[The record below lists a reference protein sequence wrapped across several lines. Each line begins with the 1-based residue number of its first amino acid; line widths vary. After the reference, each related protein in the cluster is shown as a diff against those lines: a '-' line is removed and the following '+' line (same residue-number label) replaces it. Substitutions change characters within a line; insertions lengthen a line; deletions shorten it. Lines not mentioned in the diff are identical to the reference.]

1 MKITAL
7 KQGIKNEESLKVALH
22 SVEGVLRT
30 LGLETEITEKYTTR
44 VFTTSSFSNATVGQ
58 GTQIVPEQ
66 ILAEVDGSEDIAFLF
81 FSNES
86 YNPKPL
92 NPLQSPIKK
101 GNATPCQMCEQWYN
115 GYSTVCEDF
124 ILHEICHA
132 MYFLLGKVSE
142 DMTHKQ
148 GDPIWNG
155 KFNQSTNL
163 GYYMYLISTLI
174 PSWKIYKKQ
183 SMATY
188 KYFSQAE
195 VDKYKLTPELFSTLD
210 KMRELAGTPFIITS
224 GLRTPEENKA
234 VGGLPNSAHLRGLA
248 CDLACTS
255 PENRFKILKGVTNS
269 GIPVFI
275 EEAGTHIHLSIDT
288 SVDKMNTAEWR
299 NDKN

>member
-7 KQGIKNEESLKVALH
+7 KQGIKDEESLKVALH

-44 VFTTSSFSNATVGQ
+44 VFATSSFSNATIGQ

-81 FSNES
+81 FNNES

-155 KFNQSTNL
+155 KFSQSTNL

-183 SMATY
+183 SMVTY

-195 VDKYKLTPELFSTLD
+195 VDKYKLKPELFSVLD
-210 KMRELAGTPFIITS
+210 KMREIAGTPFIITS
-224 GLRTPEENKA
+224 GLRTVAENEK
-234 VGGLPNSAHLRGLA
+234 VGGVPNSAHLRGLA
-248 CDLACTS
+248 CDLLCTD
-255 PENRFKILKGVTNS
+255 KIKRTQMLKGILNCGT
-269 GIPVFI
+269 PVFLEI
-275 EEAGTHIHLSIDT
+275 AQNHLHISIDT
-288 SVDKMNTAEWR
+288 SVDVMGTTIWK
-299 NDKN
+299 NDQN